1 MPQAIA
7 IVQYDPVAQFPI
19 VTRFIHDQFAKE
31 YLTQLLSSFGTVDIS
46 KKIASEVREVDVW
59 FTPYS
64 SDLDTRELGLLGQ
77 LMATPAIFEP
87 FRNPITAND
96 IRTCLLKLFMVQAKW
111 ERDEENRKLRQ
122 TELPRLWILTP
133 TASMNL
139 LDNARARE
147 AENGAPGIYYLGD
160 LYKSAIIVIHQL
172 PRTPE
177 TLWLRLLGRGRV
189 KEQAIQELES
199 LPPTNRWQANVIEL
213 VDKVLTILGTRKN
226 KEADG
231 EDEELMVTI
240 DALYQEA
247 IAQLR
252 EEVIPQLRE
261 EVIAQLR
268 EEAIAQLREEARQ
281 EGEQRATLRSIA
293 NILRVRFGEVDEE
306 LAAIV
311 EEIATL
317 PSDEFTPLLLQLSR
331 EELLERF
338 RKGAE

>member
-1 MPQAIA
+1 
-7 IVQYDPVAQFPI
+7 
-19 VTRFIHDQFAKE
+19 
-31 YLTQLLSSFGTVDIS
+31 
-46 KKIASEVREVDVW
+46 
-59 FTPYS
+59 
-64 SDLDTRELGLLGQ
+64 
-77 LMATPAIFEP
+77 
-87 FRNPITAND
+87 
-96 IRTCLLKLFMVQAKW
+96 
-111 ERDEENRKLRQ
+111 
-122 TELPRLWILTP
+122 
-133 TASMNL
+133 MNL

-226 KEADG
+226 QEADG

-261 EVIAQLR
+261 EAIAQLR
-268 EEAIAQLREEARQ
+268 EEAIAQLREEA
-281 EGEQRATLRSIA
+281 I
-293 NILRVRFGEVDEE
+293 
-306 LAAIV
+306 
-311 EEIATL
+311 
-317 PSDEFTPLLLQLSR
+317 PQLR
-331 EELLERF
+331 EERILNL
-338 RKGAE
+338 KGGG